1 MHTLGGCW
9 IVKHSPFRCT
19 QRCSIRLIS
28 GDWAGQTS
36 TWMSLSSNH
45 CVAFLEVCLGS
56 LSCWNIL
63 FSSGTSNF
71 SKLSITP
78 SSKILL
84 CIHDPLYLCELPY
97 PIPPHT
103 PPDHKIIP
111 SSMLDSGGWWSCL
124 KVVPPSASKYK
135 PSHLT
140 QSC

>member
-63 FSSGTSNF
+63 SSSGTSNF
-71 SKLSITP
+71 SKLSTTP
-78 SSKILL
+78 SSKISQY
-84 CIHDPLYLCELPY
+84 CCASMIPCTCELPY
-97 PIPPHT
+97 PFHPIHPHT
-103 PPDHKIIP
+103 ITLFPPP
-111 SSMLDSGGWWSCL
+111 CL
-124 KVVPPSASKYK
+124 TVGVVVLS
-135 PSHLT
+135 
-140 QSC
+140 